1 MFIRHKSVRN
11 IMPKH
16 LMVKISILALCGVGA
31 VFKSADSIVLKS
43 FLLRVIL
50 QRGFYCSEDSIA
62 LISNVFELNVVI
74 LFKGQVQVALFFNEL
89 KQSNVMRLI
98 CLI

>member
-1 MFIRHKSVRN
+1 MSK
-11 IMPKH
+11 
-16 LMVKISILALCGVGA
+16 LDTVGA

-62 LISNVFELNVVI
+62 LSKILEVNLAI
-74 LFKGQVQVALFFNEL
+74 LFIGCPAYHQVKAI
-89 KQSNVMRLI
+89 KKSNWSI
-98 CLI
+98 TF